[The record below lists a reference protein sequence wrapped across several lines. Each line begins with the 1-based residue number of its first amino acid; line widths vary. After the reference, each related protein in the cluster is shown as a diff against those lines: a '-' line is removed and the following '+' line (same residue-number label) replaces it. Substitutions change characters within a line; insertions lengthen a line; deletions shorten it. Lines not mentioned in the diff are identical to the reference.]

1 MEPKNLGPRST
12 CKLLKIKI
20 GQFSIFFSVLQTG
33 TPVGDVT
40 LVASERGLRVLSF
53 HGKPPNN
60 AVERES
66 ELRPYT
72 KQLQEYLACTRKQFD
87 VPLDLVGTDFQLAC
101 WNALLEIPYGE
112 TRSYAEQARRI
123 GRPAAFRAVGQANH
137 TNPVAIIVPCHRVI
151 GANVSLTGYGGG
163 MPAKQW
169 LLELEGVQSKRLA
182 VTAAE

>member
-1 MEPKNLGPRST
+1 M
-12 CKLLKIKI
+12 
-20 GQFSIFFSVLQTG
+20 FYSVLQTG

-53 HGKPPNN
+53 HGLPIKG

-66 ELRPYT
+66 ELRPYA
-72 KQLQEYLACTRKQFD
+72 KQLTEYLTGKRKQFD
-87 VPLDLVGTDFQLAC
+87 VPLDLQGTDFQLAC
-101 WNALLEIPYGE
+101 WNALIEIPYGE
-112 TRSYAEQARRI
+112 TRSYAQQAQRI

-151 GANVSLTGYGGG
+151 GANGSLTGYGGG

-169 LLELEGVQSKRLA
+169 LLELEGVQSGRLA
-182 VTAAE
+182 LG